1 MALIWKS
8 IHFSNILLII
18 LSLWACRAASRTLN
32 EASIL
37 ERYEQWMV
45 QYGRVY
51 NDATEKETCFE
62 IFKENVKRIESLNR
76 AGNRTYMLSVNGF
89 ADQTNEEFKAARN
102 GYKGLCSPAKPL
114 HATPFRY
121 ENATAVPSSMDWRKK
136 GAVTP
141 VKDQGQCGMDQGCE
155 GGEMDDAFLFV
166 QRNKGIASKL
176 PILTMRHNTCNTK
189 EEASHAAE
197 ISGHKDVPRNRGS
210 GTDLD
215 HGVTAVGYGVS
226 NDGTKYWLVKNS
238 WGSAYGVRMDT

>member
-18 LSLWACRAASRTLN
+18 LSLWACRNLSRTLN
-32 EASIL
+32 EASML

-51 NDATEKETCFE
+51 NDATKKETRFE

-121 ENATAVPSSMDWRKK
+121 ENATTVPSSMDWRKEGADLVGHSQQWRLWKELLHLKTKEVDLLIRTELVDRDTK
-136 GAVTP
+136 GV
-141 VKDQGQCGMDQGCE
+141 DQECE

-166 QRNKGIASKL
+166 QRNKGIASRNYL
-176 PILTMRHNTCNTK
+176 SLQLRRTILAILRRKPLMRLKSAVTK
-189 EEASHAAE
+189 MSQE
-197 ISGHKDVPRNRGS
+197 
-210 GTDLD
+210 T
-215 HGVTAVGYGVS
+215 
-226 NDGTKYWLVKNS
+226 
-238 WGSAYGVRMDT
+238 VRWPYCKPWPTNQ